1 MDGAG
6 GWLYDDSGMGAT
18 GLIDMRARAEG
29 RVSTMTAGL
38 MLVACFWLAM
48 PSSALNAEGGPVP
61 SEAQVD
67 YGDYQRGLRHF
78 YAEEHELALPYF
90 VRAKDEAA
98 ARAGFGSSG
107 HATALNNLGE
117 IYRQLE
123 RFDEA
128 EPLFREALAIDEATL
143 GPEDQGLAK
152 PLNNLALVQRARGD
166 HVEAERNL
174 KRSLRILENS
184 LGRRHPDVAGSLN
197 NLARLYETT
206 GFPER
211 AQPLLERALMIA
223 RDTLGEAHPTT
234 RRVSVNLD
242 RVTATLTGAAPDV
255 TPGVS
260 MAAPTERLQPLAP
273 LVLPPSPELPVPAA
287 RPVAPAQATAAADP
301 SPERAPAGA
310 QAAAPAS
317 APTASPE
324 PAVIAAIPAA
334 APRDD
339 TREPMADAI
348 EPAAANGSLNGAEG
362 GTVAA
367 PLLPQARPP
376 GLRWPRLPAGSYAL
390 HLASVRNPVS
400 ASEEWQRLASFLPL
414 PASIHQIEPQR
425 VETAG
430 QEVYYRVLGG
440 PFRTSEAAAA
450 ACRPVLAKGEFCG
463 VVADGD

>member
-1 MDGAG
+1 MA
-6 GWLYDDSGMGAT
+6 
-18 GLIDMRARAEG
+18 
-29 RVSTMTAGL
+29 AGL
-38 MLVACFWLAM
+38 MLVTCFWLAM
-48 PSSALNAEGGPVP
+48 PSGALGADGGPAQG
-61 SEAQVD
+61 EQVD

-78 YAEEHELALPYF
+78 YAEEYELALPYF

-98 ARAGFGSSG
+98 ARGGFGSSG

-117 IYRQLE
+117 LYRQLE

-128 EPLFREALAIDEATL
+128 EPLFREALAIDEARL
-143 GPEDQGLAK
+143 GPDDQGLAK

-166 HVEAERNL
+166 HVAAERNL
-174 KRSLRILENS
+174 KRSLHILEDS

-211 AQPLLERALMIA
+211 AQPLLERALMIS

-234 RRVSVNLD
+234 RRIAVNLD
-242 RVTATLTGAAPDV
+242 RVTATLAGAAPDV
-255 TPGVS
+255 APGVT
-260 MAAPTERLQPLAP
+260 MAAPSERAP
-273 LVLPPSPELPVPAA
+273 PPALPSPELPVPAA
-287 RPVAPAQATAAADP
+287 RPTAAADA
-301 SPERAPAGA
+301 SAERAPAAA
-310 QAAAPAS
+310 QAPAPGV

-348 EPAAANGSLNGAEG
+348 EPTAIEPAAANGSLNGAEG
-362 GTVAA
+362 GTATA
-367 PLLPQARPP
+367 SLLPQARPP
-376 GLRWPRLPAGSYAL
+376 GLRWPRLPAGGYAL
-390 HLASVRNPVS
+390 HLASVRDPVS
-400 ASEEWQRLASFLPL
+400 ATEEWQRLAGVLPL
-414 PASIHQIEPQR
+414 PKAIHQIEPQR
-425 VETAG
+425 VETAEL
-430 QEVYYRVLGG
+430 EVYYRVLGG

-450 ACRPVLAKGEFCG
+450 ACRPVLATGEFCG

>member
-1 MDGAG
+1 MA
-6 GWLYDDSGMGAT
+6 
-18 GLIDMRARAEG
+18 
-29 RVSTMTAGL
+29 AGL
-38 MLVACFWLAM
+38 MLVTCFWLAM
-48 PSSALNAEGGPVP
+48 SSGALGADGGPVQGGG
-61 SEAQVD
+61 QVD

-78 YAEEHELALPYF
+78 YAEEYELALPYF
-90 VRAKDEAA
+90 VRAKDEAV
-98 ARAGFGSSG
+98 ARAGFGSGG

-128 EPLFREALAIDEATL
+128 EPLFREALAIDEARL
-143 GPEDQGLAK
+143 GPDDQGLAR

-166 HVEAERNL
+166 HVAAERNL
-174 KRSLRILENS
+174 KRSLHILEDS

-234 RRVSVNLD
+234 RRVADNLD
-242 RVTATLTGAAPDV
+242 RVTATLAGAAPDV
-255 TPGVS
+255 APGVT
-260 MAAPTERLQPLAP
+260 MAAPSERAP
-273 LVLPPSPELPVPAA
+273 PPALPSPELPVPAA
-287 RPVAPAQATAAADP
+287 RPTAAADA
-301 SPERAPAGA
+301 SAARAPAAA
-310 QAAAPAS
+310 QAPAPDV

-339 TREPMADAI
+339 TREVTADAI
-348 EPAAANGSLNGAEG
+348 EPAAANDSLNGAEG
-362 GTVAA
+362 DTVAA
-367 PLLPQARPP
+367 PLLPQPRPP
-376 GLRWPRLPAGSYAL
+376 GLRWPRLPAGGYAL

-400 ASEEWQRLASFLPL
+400 ASEEWQRLASVLPL
-414 PASIHQIEPQR
+414 PSAIHQIEPQR
-425 VETAG
+425 VETAE
-430 QEVYYRVLGG
+430 QEVFYRVLGG

>member
-1 MDGAG
+1 VDGAG

-18 GLIDMRARAEG
+18 GLIAMRARAGG
-29 RVSTMTAGL
+29 RVSTMAAGL

-48 PSSALNAEGGPVP
+48 PSGALGADRGPAQG
-61 SEAQVD
+61 EQVD

-78 YAEEHELALPYF
+78 YAEEYEEALPYF

-98 ARAGFGSSG
+98 ARGGFGSSG

-117 IYRQLE
+117 LYRQLE

-128 EPLFREALAIDEATL
+128 EPLFREALAIDEARL
-143 GPEDQGLAK
+143 GPDDQGLAK

-174 KRSLRILENS
+174 KRSLHILEDS

-211 AQPLLERALMIA
+211 AQPLLERALTIA

-234 RRVSVNLD
+234 RRVASNLD
-242 RVTATLTGAAPDV
+242 RVTATLVGAAPDLA
-255 TPGVS
+255 PGVAT
-260 MAAPTERLQPLAP
+260 AALAERLPLPAP
-273 LVLPPSPELPVPAA
+273 LVLPSSPELPVPAA
-287 RPVAPAQATAAADP
+287 RPTAAADA
-301 SPERAPAGA
+301 SPERALAPEAE
-310 QAAAPAS
+310 QAPVPAS
-317 APTASPE
+317 RPTASPE

-362 GTVAA
+362 GTATA
-367 PLLPQARPP
+367 SLLPQARPP
-376 GLRWPRLPAGSYAL
+376 GLRWPRLPAGGYAL
-390 HLASVRNPVS
+390 HLASVRDPVS
-400 ASEEWQRLASFLPL
+400 ATEEWQRLAGVLPL
-414 PASIHQIEPQR
+414 PSAIHQIEPQR
-425 VETAG
+425 VETAER
-430 QEVYYRVLGG
+430 EVYYRVLGG